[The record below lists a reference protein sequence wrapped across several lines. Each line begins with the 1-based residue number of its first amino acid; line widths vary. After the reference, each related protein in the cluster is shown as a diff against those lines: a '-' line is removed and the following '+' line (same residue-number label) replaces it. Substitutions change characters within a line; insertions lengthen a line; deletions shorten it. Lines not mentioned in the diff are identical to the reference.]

1 MNKKDLLYLKE
12 TFLKYTDGF
21 IVNTERQN
29 NPFILKKEHTQ
40 RVCMEIVRLTE
51 KLSISSETAILAEAV
66 ALLHDIGRFRQYKEY
81 GTFLD
86 SESVNH
92 AALGCEVIK
101 EENILRFCTEKE
113 QTLFL
118 DVVYFH
124 NAFALPME
132 KNKDT
137 LFLLKLLRD
146 ADKLDIWKVV
156 TNHYKSVKLNNNKFI
171 DLGLEDDGK
180 FSKEVLEFVINGQ
193 IVKNQFVK
201 RLNDLKLL
209 QISWLFDLN
218 FSESIT
224 RLQEKG
230 YLGKIF
236 SKLPESEEL
245 KKVAAY
251 VKDYIEQR
259 TA

>member
-1 MNKKDLLYLKE
+1 MNKKDLINLKE
-12 TFLKYTDGF
+12 TFLKYTDSF
-21 IVNTERQN
+21 ILNTDRQN
-29 NPFILKKEHTQ
+29 NPFLLKKEHTQ
-40 RVCMEIVRLTE
+40 RVCIEIVRLAE
-51 KLSISSETAILAEAV
+51 KLAIPSETAILAEAA

-86 SESVNH
+86 SDSVNH
-92 AALGCEVIK
+92 AALGCKVIK
-101 EENILRFCTEKE
+101 EENILSFCTDKE
-113 QTLFL
+113 QTLL
-118 DVVYFH
+118 LNVVYFH
-124 NAFALPME
+124 NAFDLPKD

-146 ADKLDIWKVV
+146 ADKLDIWRVV
-156 TNHYKSVKLNNNKFI
+156 TDHYNSTKLNNNQFI
-171 DLGLEDDGK
+171 NLGLEDDGE

-193 IVKNQFVK
+193 VVKNQFVK

-218 FSESIT
+218 FSESIK
-224 RLQEKG
+224 RIQGKG

-251 VKDYIEQR
+251 VKVYIEQR